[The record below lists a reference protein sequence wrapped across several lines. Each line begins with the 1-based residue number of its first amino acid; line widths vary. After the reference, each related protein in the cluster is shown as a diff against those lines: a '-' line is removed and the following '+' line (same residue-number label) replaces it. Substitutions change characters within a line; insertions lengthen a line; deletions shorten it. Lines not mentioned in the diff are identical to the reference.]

1 MSKGEQ
7 MKKNILIISISV
19 IIVAIS
25 VGFFLY
31 TLTVKNTKLDPEEVV
46 KDIKVENEVSKTQ
59 DIENVNYNDATLF
72 KKDRTEVKIS
82 DYKDKPIMLLFFSE
96 ESEESMEVLKKV
108 EELYPNYKE
117 TIQFF
122 MINTDKEVNEEL
134 AKKHSLEIYYDFYEE
149 TAIKYNKTQVPSMI
163 YINDLNEV
171 FNAKEG
177 FTTTDALEANL
188 DILSN
193 NF

>member
-1 MSKGEQ
+1 
-7 MKKNILIISISV
+7 MKKNILIITISV
-19 IIVAIS
+19 ITVALS

-31 TLTVKNTKLDPEEVV
+31 TLTISNTKIEPENVV
-46 KDIKVENEVSKTQ
+46 KDVKVINEVSKTK

-72 KKDRTEVKIS
+72 KSDKSEEKIS
-82 DYKDKPIMLLFFSE
+82 DYKDKPIMLLFFNEENE
-96 ESEESMEVLKKV
+96 ESVEVLKKV

-122 MINTDKEVNEEL
+122 MINTAKEVNEEF
-134 AKKHSLEIYYDFYEE
+134 AKDYSLEIYYDFYEE
-149 TAIKYNKTQVPSMI
+149 TAIKYNITQVPSMI
-163 YINDLNEV
+163 YINESNEV

>member
-1 MSKGEQ
+1 

-19 IIVAIS
+19 IIVALS

-31 TLTVKNTKLDPEEVV
+31 TLTVKNTELEPEEVIKDV
-46 KDIKVENEVSKTQ
+46 KVINEVSKTQ
-59 DIENVNYNDATLF
+59 DIENVNYNDAILF
-72 KKDRTEVKIS
+72 KKDKSEVKLS
-82 DYKDKPIMLLFFSE
+82 DFKDKPIMLLFFNEENE
-96 ESEESMEVLKKV
+96 ESIEVLKKV

-122 MINTDKEVNEEL
+122 MINTAKEANEDL
-134 AKKHSLEIYYDFYEE
+134 ANDYSLEIYYDFYEE
-149 TAIKYNKTQVPSMI
+149 TAIKYNITQLPSMI
-163 YINDLNEV
+163 YINESNEV
-171 FNAKEG
+171 FNAKQG